1 MFQIYLGS
9 VWGLLRVALV
19 FLWLVWGVFMV
30 ELGLIY
36 MMLLKDHLQYETQY
50 EKQKKGKSIEAEKQ
64 VSREAEKNM

>member
-1 MFQIYLGS
+1 M
-9 VWGLLRVALV
+9 

-36 MMLLKDHLQYETQY
+36 MMLLQDHLQY

-64 VSREAEKNM
+64 VSREAEKHVSKEAGKSRKQRS

>member
-1 MFQIYLGS
+1 MFQNYLGS

-36 MMLLKDHLQYETQY
+36 MMLLKDHLQYE
-50 EKQKKGKSIEAEKQ
+50 KQKKGKA
-64 VSREAEKNM
+64 